1 MGSCQFQALQ
11 KDAHTTLFKASPHA
25 SRSVGF
31 KFTLF
36 SQKLFHITKIKREL
50 RKMKKKIVLK
60 SIFESSLPCGFEIY
74 KHNDHVQ
81 VHRQKNEMKRKETNA
96 FVLFIHPTSKM
107 KLSTIFLYFLQSHPS
122 CFGFTTHFTMLSRS
136 FDLQQRQKVLVSR
149 TYNKRMP

>member
-60 SIFESSLPCGFEIY
+60 KHFWKLSAVWLRNIQTQRSCSGSSTKKWNEKKRNECLCVVHPSYIKNETFNNFFIFLAISSLMFWFY
-74 KHNDHVQ
+74 DTFHN
-81 VHRQKNEMKRKETNA
+81 A
-96 FVLFIHPTSKM
+96 I
-107 KLSTIFLYFLQSHPS
+107 TIFWSS
-122 CFGFTTHFTMLSRS
+122 TTAKSAGITN
-136 FDLQQRQKVLVSR
+136 V
-149 TYNKRMP
+149 